1 MAVAAMFLT
10 NGAIF
15 ANLVPRYPELKTEL
29 A

>member
-1 MAVAAMFLT
+1 MFLT

-29 A
+29 AL